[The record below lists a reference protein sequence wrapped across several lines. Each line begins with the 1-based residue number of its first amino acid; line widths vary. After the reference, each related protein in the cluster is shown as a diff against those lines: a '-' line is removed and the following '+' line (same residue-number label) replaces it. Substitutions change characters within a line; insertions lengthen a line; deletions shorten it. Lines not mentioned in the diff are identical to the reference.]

1 MTDDERNRINNIYHN
16 KSSSK
21 LASRKEV
28 TELVELF
35 IQQLVDGDVEDYR
48 AVAPQVIKEGYRYF
62 MNDLEVTAERFYS
75 ITEAQAN
82 GELSSEPGDIDMRR
96 EG

>member
-1 MTDDERNRINNIYHN
+1 MTDDERNRISNIYHN

-35 IQQLVDGDVEDYR
+35 IQQLVDGDVEDGSLMAGQSVGMVDSEQPVR
-48 AVAPQVIKEGYRYF
+48 EII
-62 MNDLEVTAERFYS
+62 N
-75 ITEAQAN
+75 
-82 GELSSEPGDIDMRR
+82 ELLDQSLDVLKKR
-96 EG
+96 EF